1 MYCASGDFT
10 MIVGIDR
17 SFKPI
22 WVYKIL
28 QMCKP
33 NVKYS
38 TIENDVLDVVEY
50 KGLRSKSNVV
60 SVLKRFYLRL
70 EKRENKLWTSNNYL
84 HYLSKELS
92 FDSMKPILLFTLLHE
107 CEMAQF
113 LQNKLK
119 TMFIDQEII
128 DPIIIQKYAKEE
140 FGDRSNV
147 KKAVN
152 YYLTILSYFDILE
165 KEGRTFKWLNK
176 KLILSNHILREILI
190 TYAFLKDNYEIDI
203 GEIQENIAFSLFDL
217 SNLETVLMEYN
228 NEYWVYQNRF
238 DSKKVIVKK
247 EVVNSKF

>member
-1 MYCASGDFT
+1 

-28 QMCKP
+28 QMCTP
-33 NVKYS
+33 NVEYS
-38 TIENDVLDVVEY
+38 TIEDDILDVVEY
-50 KGLRSKSNVV
+50 KGIRSKSNVV

-70 EKRENKLWTSNNYL
+70 EKRQNKLWTSNNYL

-92 FDSMKPILLFTLLHE
+92 FDSIKPILLFTLLQE

-165 KEGRTFKWLNK
+165 KEGRKFKWLNK

-190 TYAFLKDNYEIDI
+190 TYAFLRNNYEIDI
-203 GEIQENIAFSLFDL
+203 GEIQENIVFSLFDL
-217 SNLETVLMEYN
+217 SNLETILMEYN
-228 NEYWVYQNRF
+228 NKYWIYQNRF

-247 EVVNSKF
+247 EVINSKF

>member
-1 MYCASGDFT
+1 

-28 QMCKP
+28 QMCVP
-33 NVKYS
+33 NIEFS
-38 TIENDVLDVVEY
+38 TIEKDALDIVEY
-50 KGLRSKSNVV
+50 KGNRSKENVLQV
-60 SVLKRFYLRL
+60 IKRFYLRL
-70 EKRENKLWTSNNYL
+70 EKRGNKLWTTNNYL
-84 HYLSKELS
+84 HFLSKELS
-92 FDSMKPILLFTLLHE
+92 FESMKPILLFTLLQE

-128 DPIIIQKYAKEE
+128 DPIIIQKYAKDEV
-140 FGDRSNV
+140 GDRSNV

-152 YYLTILSYFDILE
+152 YYLTILSYFDILA
-165 KEGRTFKWLNK
+165 KEGRKFKWLNN
-176 KLILSNHILREILI
+176 KLILSNHILREILV
-190 TYAFLKDNYEIDI
+190 TYAFLRDIYEIDVT
-203 GEIQENIAFSLFDL
+203 EIHESVAFSLFYL

-247 EVVNSKF
+247 DVINSKF

>member
-1 MYCASGDFT
+1 

-28 QMCKP
+28 QKCIP
-33 NVKYS
+33 NIEYS
-38 TIENDVLDVVEY
+38 TIEKEALDVVEY
-50 KGLRSKSNVV
+50 KGNRSKENVLQ
-60 SVLKRFYLRL
+60 VLKRFYLRL
-70 EKRENKLWTSNNYL
+70 EKRGNKLWTTNNYL

-92 FDSMKPILLFTLLHE
+92 FESIKPILLFTLLQE

-113 LQNKLK
+113 LQKKLK
-119 TMFIDQEII
+119 TMFIDQKII
-128 DPIIIQKYAKEE
+128 EPTIIQKYAKEE
-140 FGDRSNV
+140 IGDRSNV

-165 KEGRTFKWLNK
+165 KDGRKFRWKNK
-176 KLILSNHILREILI
+176 KLLLSNHILREILV
-190 TYAFLKDNYEIDI
+190 TYAYLRNNCEMDI
-203 GEIQENIAFSLFDL
+203 GEIQDNIAFSLFDL

-228 NEYWVYQNRF
+228 NEYWIYQNRF

-247 EVVNSKF
+247 IMFNKI

>member
-1 MYCASGDFT
+1 

-28 QMCKP
+28 QLCVP
-33 NVKYS
+33 NVEYS
-38 TIENDVLDVVEY
+38 TIENEILDVVEY
-50 KGLRSKSNVV
+50 KGNRSKENVLQ
-60 SVLKRFYLRL
+60 VLKRFYLRL
-70 EKRENKLWTSNNYL
+70 EKRGNKLWTTNNYL
-84 HYLSKELS
+84 HFLSKELS
-92 FDSMKPILLFTLLHE
+92 FESIKPILLFTLLHE

-119 TMFIDQEII
+119 TMFIDQDII
-128 DPIIIQKYAKEE
+128 EPTIIQKYAKDEV
-140 FGDRSNV
+140 GDRSNV

-165 KEGRTFKWLNK
+165 KEGRKFKWKNK
-176 KLILSNHILREILI
+176 KLLLSNHILREVLV
-190 TYAFLKDNYEIDI
+190 TYAYLRDNYEIDI
-203 GEIQENIAFSLFDL
+203 GEIQDNIAFSLFDL

-247 EVVNSKF
+247 RNCIK

>member
-28 QMCKP
+28 QMCVP
-33 NVKYS
+33 NIEYS
-38 TIENDVLDVVEY
+38 EIEYDVLDVVEY
-50 KGLRSKSNVV
+50 KGEFGKKKVLQ
-60 SVLKRFYLRL
+60 VLKRFYLRL
-70 EKRENKLWTSNNYL
+70 EKRGNKYWTTNNYL

-92 FDSMKPILLFTLLHE
+92 FTSMKPILLFTLLQE

-128 DPIIIQKYAKEE
+128 DPIIIQKYAREE
-140 FGDRSNV
+140 FGDRSNI

-152 YYLTILSYFDILE
+152 YYLTILSYFDILKKNGQKFE
-165 KEGRTFKWLNK
+165 WLNK
-176 KLILSNHILREILI
+176 KLILSNHILREILV
-190 TYAFLKDNYEIDI
+190 TYAYLRDNYEIDVH
-203 GEIQENIAFSLFDL
+203 EMQENIAFSLFDL

-247 EVVNSKF
+247 EIVNSKF

>member
-1 MYCASGDFT
+1 MYSASGDFR

-28 QMCKP
+28 QMCVP
-33 NVKYS
+33 NVEFSK
-38 TIENDVLDVVEY
+38 IEKDALDVIEY
-50 KGLRSKSNVV
+50 KGNRSKENVLQ
-60 SVLKRFYLRL
+60 VLKRFYLRL
-70 EKRENKLWTSNNYL
+70 EKRGNKLWTTNNYL

-92 FDSMKPILLFTLLHE
+92 FESMKPILLFTLLQE

-128 DPIIIQKYAKEE
+128 EPTIIQKYAKDEV
-140 FGDRSNV
+140 GDRSNV

-152 YYLTILSYFDILE
+152 YYLTILSYFDILK
-165 KEGRTFKWLNK
+165 KEGRKFTWKNK
-176 KLILSNHILREILI
+176 KLILSNHILREILV
-190 TYAFLKDNYEIDI
+190 TYAFLRDIYEIDVA
-203 GEIQENIAFSLFDL
+203 EIQENIAFSLFDL

-247 EVVNSKF
+247 EVVNNKF

>member
-1 MYCASGDFT
+1 MYSASGDFR

-28 QMCKP
+28 QKCIP
-33 NVKYS
+33 NVEYS
-38 TIENDVLDVVEY
+38 TIEDEILDVVEY
-50 KGLRSKSNVV
+50 KGVRSKINVV
-60 SVLKRFYLRL
+60 KVLKRYYLNL
-70 EKRENKLWTSNNYL
+70 EKRGTKLWTTNNYL
-84 HYLSKELS
+84 HHLSKELS
-92 FDSMKPILLFTLLHE
+92 LESMKPILMFTLIQN

-128 DPIIIQKYAKEE
+128 DPILIQRYAKEKI
-140 FGDRSNV
+140 GDRSNV

-165 KEGRTFKWLNK
+165 KDGRKFRWKNK
-176 KLILSNHILREILI
+176 KLLLSNHILREVLV
-190 TYAFLKDNYEIDI
+190 TYAYLRNNCEMDI
-203 GEIQENIAFSLFDL
+203 GEIQDNIAFSLFDL
-217 SNLETVLMEYN
+217 SNLESVLMEYN
-228 NEYWVYQNRF
+228 NEYWIYQNRF

-247 EVVNSKF
+247 IMFNKI

>member
-1 MYCASGDFT
+1 

-28 QMCKP
+28 QICVP
-33 NVKYS
+33 NVEYS
-38 TIENDVLDVVEY
+38 TIEQDTLDVVEY
-50 KGLRSKSNVV
+50 KGNRSKANVLK
-60 SVLKRFYLRL
+60 VLKRFYLRL
-70 EKRENKLWTSNNYL
+70 EKRGNKLWTTNNYL

-92 FDSMKPILLFTLLHE
+92 FDSMKPILLFTLLQE

-113 LQNKLK
+113 LQNKVK
-119 TMFIDQEII
+119 TMFLDQEII
-128 DPIIIQKYAKEE
+128 DPIIIQKYAKDEV
-140 FGDRSNV
+140 GDRSNV

-165 KEGRTFKWLNK
+165 KEGRKFKWLNK
-176 KLILSNHILREILI
+176 KLILGNHILREILI
-190 TYAFLKDNYEIDI
+190 TYAYLRDNYEIDI

-217 SNLETVLMEYN
+217 SNMENVLMEYN

-238 DSKKVIVKK
+238 DSKKIIVKK
-247 EVVNSKF
+247 DIINSKF

>member
-1 MYCASGDFT
+1 

-17 SFKPI
+17 SFKPM

-28 QMCKP
+28 QICVP
-33 NVKYS
+33 NIEFS
-38 TIENDVLDVVEY
+38 TIEQEVLDVVEY
-50 KGLRSKSNVV
+50 KGVRSKSNVV
-60 SVLKRFYLRL
+60 SVLKRYYLHL
-70 EKRENKLWTSNNYL
+70 ERRENKLWTTNNYL
-84 HYLSKELS
+84 HHLSKELS
-92 FDSMKPILLFTLLHE
+92 FESMKPILLFTLLHG

-128 DPIIIQKYAKEE
+128 DPLIIQKYAKEE

-165 KEGRTFKWLNK
+165 KKGNKFKWLTK
-176 KLILSNHILREILI
+176 KLTLSNHILKEILI
-190 TYAFLKDNYEIDI
+190 TYAYLRDNYEIDI
-203 GEIQENIAFSLFDL
+203 DELHENIAFSLFDL
-217 SNLETVLMEYN
+217 SNLETILMEYN
-228 NEYWVYQNRF
+228 KKCWAYQNRF

-247 EVVNSKF
+247 EMLNNR

>member
-1 MYCASGDFT
+1 

-28 QMCKP
+28 QMCVP
-33 NVKYS
+33 NIEYS
-38 TIENDVLDVVEY
+38 TIEKDALNIVEY
-50 KGLRSKSNVV
+50 KGNRSKENVLQV
-60 SVLKRFYLRL
+60 IKRFYLRL
-70 EKRENKLWTSNNYL
+70 EKKGNKLWTTNNYL
-84 HYLSKELS
+84 HFLSKELS
-92 FDSMKPILLFTLLHE
+92 FESMKPILLFTLLHE

-128 DPIIIQKYAKEE
+128 DPIIIQKYAKDE

-165 KEGRTFKWLNK
+165 KEGRKFKWLNN
-176 KLILSNHILREILI
+176 KLILINHILREILV
-190 TYAFLKDNYEIDI
+190 TYAFLRDIYEIDVT
-203 GEIQENIAFSLFDL
+203 EIHESISFSLFDL

-247 EVVNSKF
+247 DVINSKF

>member
-1 MYCASGDFT
+1 

-17 SFKPI
+17 SFKPF

-28 QMCKP
+28 QMCTP
-33 NVKYS
+33 DIEYS
-38 TIENDVLDVVEY
+38 TIEPEVLDVVEY
-50 KGLRSKSNVV
+50 KGVRSKSNVV
-60 SVLKRFYLRL
+60 SVLKRYYLDL
-70 EKRENKLWTSNNYL
+70 ERKDNKLWTTNNYL

-92 FDSMKPILLFTLLHE
+92 FESMKPILLFTLLQR

-119 TMFIDQEII
+119 TLFIDQEII
-128 DPIIIQKYAKEE
+128 DSSVIQKYAIEE

-165 KEGRTFKWLNK
+165 KEGRKFKWVNK
-176 KLILSNHILREILI
+176 RLILSDHILKEILI
-190 TYAFLKDNYEIDI
+190 TYAYLRDNYEIDI
-203 GEIQENIAFSLFDL
+203 SEIHNNIAFSLFDL
-217 SNLETVLMEYN
+217 SNLETILMKYN
-228 NEYWVYQNRF
+228 SESWVYQNRF

-247 EVVNSKF
+247 EIVNKNNLK

>member
-1 MYCASGDFT
+1 

-28 QMCKP
+28 QMCVP
-33 NVKYS
+33 NIEYS
-38 TIENDVLDVVEY
+38 TIEKDALDIVEY
-50 KGLRSKSNVV
+50 KGNRSKENVLQV
-60 SVLKRFYLRL
+60 IKRFYLRL
-70 EKRENKLWTSNNYL
+70 EKKGNKLWTTNNYL
-84 HYLSKELS
+84 HFLSKELS
-92 FDSMKPILLFTLLHE
+92 FESMKPILLFTLLHE

-128 DPIIIQKYAKEE
+128 DPIIIQKYAKDE

-165 KEGRTFKWLNK
+165 KEGRKFKWLNN
-176 KLILSNHILREILI
+176 KLILINHILREILV
-190 TYAFLKDNYEIDI
+190 TYAFLRDIYEIDVT
-203 GEIQENIAFSLFDL
+203 EIHESISFSLFDL

-247 EVVNSKF
+247 DVINSKF

>member
-1 MYCASGDFT
+1 

-28 QMCKP
+28 QMCTP
-33 NVKYS
+33 NVEYL
-38 TIENDVLDVVEY
+38 TIEHDVLNVVEY
-50 KGLRSKSNVV
+50 KGNRSKENVL

-70 EKRENKLWTSNNYL
+70 EKRENKLWTTNNYL

-92 FDSMKPILLFTLLHE
+92 FESMKPILLFVLLQE

-119 TMFIDQEII
+119 TMFIDQEVIESALL
-128 DPIIIQKYAKEE
+128 QKYAKEE

-165 KEGRTFKWLNK
+165 KEGRKFKWLNK
-176 KLILSNHILREILI
+176 KLFLSNHILREILV
-190 TYAFLKDNYEIDI
+190 TYAFLRDNYEIDV
-203 GEIQENIAFSLFDL
+203 GEIQENIVFSLFDL
-217 SNLETVLMEYN
+217 SNLESVLMEYN
-228 NEYWVYQNRF
+228 NEYWAYQNRF

-247 EVVNSKF
+247 EIVNNKFKFNEE

>member
-1 MYCASGDFT
+1 
-10 MIVGIDR
+10 
-17 SFKPI
+17 
-22 WVYKIL
+22 
-28 QMCKP
+28 MCKP
-33 NVKYS
+33 NVEYS

-50 KGLRSKSNVV
+50 KGSRSKENVLV
-60 SVLKRFYLRL
+60 VLKRFYLRL
-70 EKRENKLWTSNNYL
+70 EKRGNKLWTTNNYL

-92 FDSMKPILLFTLLHE
+92 FDSMKPILLFTLLQE

-128 DPIIIQKYAKEE
+128 EPTIIQKYAKDEV
-140 FGDRSNV
+140 GDRSNV

-152 YYLTILSYFDILE
+152 YYLTILSYFDVLE
-165 KEGRTFKWLNK
+165 KEGRKFKWSNK

-190 TYAFLKDNYEIDI
+190 TYAFLRDNYEIDI
-203 GEIQENIAFSLFDL
+203 SEIQENIAFSLFDL

-247 EVVNSKF
+247 DVINSKF

>member
-1 MYCASGDFT
+1 

-28 QMCKP
+28 QMCTP
-33 NVKYS
+33 NIEYS
-38 TIENDVLDVVEY
+38 TIEADVLDVVEY

-92 FDSMKPILLFTLLHE
+92 FDSMKPILLFTLLQE

-128 DPIIIQKYAKEE
+128 DSIIIQKYAKEE

-152 YYLTILSYFDILE
+152 YYLTILSYFDVLE

-190 TYAFLKDNYEIDI
+190 TYAFLRDNYEIDI

>member
-1 MYCASGDFT
+1 

-17 SFKPI
+17 SFKPM

-28 QMCKP
+28 QMCTP
-33 NVKYS
+33 NIEYS
-38 TIENDVLDVVEY
+38 TIESEVLDVVEY
-50 KGLRSKSNVV
+50 KGVRSKSNVV
-60 SVLKRFYLRL
+60 SVLKRYYLDL
-70 EKRENKLWTSNNYL
+70 KRKDNKLWTTNNYL

-92 FDSMKPILLFTLLHE
+92 FESMKPILLFTLIQR

-119 TMFIDQEII
+119 TLFIDQEII
-128 DPIIIQKYAKEE
+128 DSIVIQKYAIEE

-165 KEGRTFKWLNK
+165 KEGRKFKWANK
-176 KLILSNHILREILI
+176 QLILSNHILKEILI
-190 TYAFLKDNYEIDI
+190 TYAYLRNNYEIDI
-203 GEIQENIAFSLFDL
+203 GELHDNIAFSLFDL
-217 SNLETVLMEYN
+217 ANLETVLMEYN
-228 NEYWVYQNRF
+228 NETWVYQNRF

-247 EVVNSKF
+247 EIVNKTNLK

>member
-1 MYCASGDFT
+1 MYCAVGDFR

-28 QMCKP
+28 QMCTP
-33 NVKYS
+33 NVEYS
-38 TIENDVLDVVEY
+38 EIEDDILDVVEY
-50 KGLRSKSNVV
+50 KGNRSKVNVV
-60 SVLKRFYLRL
+60 KVIKRYYLNL
-70 EKRENKLWTSNNYL
+70 EKKGTKLWTTNNYL

-92 FDSMKPILLFTLLHE
+92 LESMKPILMFTLIQE
-107 CEMAQF
+107 SEMAQF

-128 DPIIIQKYAKEE
+128 EPMIIQKYAKDEI
-140 FGDRSNV
+140 GDRSNV

-152 YYLTILSYFDILE
+152 YYLTIISYFDVLE

-190 TYAFLKDNYEIDI
+190 TYAYLRNNYEIDI
-203 GEIQENIAFSLFDL
+203 SEIQENIAFSLFDL

-247 EVVNSKF
+247 DVINSKF

>member
-1 MYCASGDFT
+1 

-28 QMCKP
+28 QMCVP
-33 NVKYS
+33 NVEYS
-38 TIENDVLDVVEY
+38 TIESDILNVVEY
-50 KGLRSKSNVV
+50 KGNRSKENVLQ
-60 SVLKRFYLRL
+60 VLKRFYLRL
-70 EKRENKLWTSNNYL
+70 EKKGNKLWTSNNYL

-92 FDSMKPILLFTLLHE
+92 FDSMKPILLFTLIQE

-128 DPIIIQKYAKEE
+128 EPVIIQKYAKDEV
-140 FGDRSNV
+140 GDRSNV

-152 YYLTILSYFDILE
+152 YYLTILSYFDVLE
-165 KEGRTFKWLNK
+165 KEGRKFKWLNK

-190 TYAFLKDNYEIDI
+190 IYAYLRDNYEIDI
-203 GEIQENIAFSLFDL
+203 SEIQENIAFSLFDL
-217 SNLETVLMEYN
+217 SNLESVLMEYN
-228 NEYWVYQNRF
+228 NDAWIYQNRF

-247 EVVNSKF
+247 DVINSKF

>member
-1 MYCASGDFT
+1 

-28 QMCKP
+28 QMCVP
-33 NVKYS
+33 NVEYS
-38 TIENDVLDVVEY
+38 TIEDEILDVVEY
-50 KGLRSKSNVV
+50 KGNRSKENVLK
-60 SVLKRFYLRL
+60 VLKRFYLRL
-70 EKRENKLWTSNNYL
+70 EKNGNKLWTTNNYL

-92 FDSMKPILLFTLLHE
+92 FESMKPILLFALLQE

-119 TMFIDQEII
+119 TMFIDQEVIE
-128 DPIIIQKYAKEE
+128 PTIIQKYAKDEV
-140 FGDRSNV
+140 GDRSNV

-165 KEGRTFKWLNK
+165 KDGRKFKWLNK
-176 KLILSNHILREILI
+176 KLILSNHILREILV
-190 TYAFLKDNYEIDI
+190 TYAYLRDNYEIDLSD
-203 GEIQENIAFSLFDL
+203 IQENIAFSLFDL

-238 DSKKVIVKK
+238 DSKKIIVKK
-247 EVVNSKF
+247 DVINNKF

>member
-1 MYCASGDFT
+1 

-28 QMCKP
+28 QMCVP
-33 NVKYS
+33 NIEFS
-38 TIENDVLDVVEY
+38 TIEKDALDIVEY
-50 KGLRSKSNVV
+50 KGNRSKENVLQV
-60 SVLKRFYLRL
+60 IKRFYLRL
-70 EKRENKLWTSNNYL
+70 EKRGNKLWTTNNYL
-84 HYLSKELS
+84 HFLSKELS
-92 FDSMKPILLFTLLHE
+92 FESMKPILLFTLLQE

-128 DPIIIQKYAKEE
+128 DPIIIQKYAKDEV
-140 FGDRSNV
+140 GDRSNV

-152 YYLTILSYFDILE
+152 YYLTILSYFDILA
-165 KEGRTFKWLNK
+165 KEGRKFKWLNN
-176 KLILSNHILREILI
+176 KLILSNHILREILV
-190 TYAFLKDNYEIDI
+190 TYAFLRDIYEIDVT
-203 GEIQENIAFSLFDL
+203 EIHESVAFSLFDL

-247 EVVNSKF
+247 DVINSKF